1 MTDKERDLIRI
12 SRLKAAL
19 IALKEKENENTNE
32 KSNQKHKTKLNP
44 SSCDGSDGMVDGGYY
59 FVEGG
64 IRNEGK

>member
-32 KSNQKHKTKLNP
+32 KSN
-44 SSCDGSDGMVDGGYY
+44 
-59 FVEGG
+59 
-64 IRNEGK
+64 